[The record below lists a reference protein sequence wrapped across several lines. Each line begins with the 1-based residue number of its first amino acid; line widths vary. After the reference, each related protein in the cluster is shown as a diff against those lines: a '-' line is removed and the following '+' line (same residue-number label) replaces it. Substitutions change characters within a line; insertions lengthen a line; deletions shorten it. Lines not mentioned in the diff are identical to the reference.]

1 MAWQYGGDPYVGEWP
16 VYVSAA
22 QRRRLAEKE
31 MAALRKKGR
40 VIAPVCIEGRAIAK
54 TFWGKAW
61 CDNLESYSD
70 YANRLPRG
78 RTYVRNGSV
87 VDLEIK
93 AGQVSALV
101 RGSSLYTVAIGI
113 TPVAPARWKALVG
126 ECAGKINSL
135 VELLQG
141 TLSQGVMELVTRKD
155 SGLFPKPTEITLS
168 CSCPDWASMCKH
180 VAAALYGTGARLD
193 ETPELL
199 FTLRKVD
206 HLALVAGAARPGRV
220 DGLSKEGK
228 RKVLDAS
235 RVASV
240 FGIEFEEGPV
250 SVEGGARRGRARRA
264 KAGGNASRGRT
275 AKPSR

>member
-40 VIAPVCIEGRAIAK
+40 VIAPVRIEGRAIAK

-61 CDNLESYSD
+61 CNNLESYSD

-113 TPVAPARWKALVG
+113 TPVARARWKVLVG

-155 SGLFPKPTEITLS
+155 SGLFPKP
-168 CSCPDWASMCKH
+168 K
-180 VAAALYGTGARLD
+180 
-193 ETPELL
+193 
-199 FTLRKVD
+199 
-206 HLALVAGAARPGRV
+206 
-220 DGLSKEGK
+220 
-228 RKVLDAS
+228 
-235 RVASV
+235 
-240 FGIEFEEGPV
+240 
-250 SVEGGARRGRARRA
+250 
-264 KAGGNASRGRT
+264 
-275 AKPSR
+275 